1 MATTPR
7 KTQTP
12 GAKKET
18 TTTAQTSTDDVMD
31 AVLGKSKESD
41 VVEDTQPVDPVQTQ
55 QSAEDVLAD
64 ILSGED
70 LGQEEAP
77 EGFISLEQFDAVASE
92 LAETKEQLATSQGE
106 LISFKNDI
114 AAMLI
119 RVAELQGKKMSVSTA
134 AINPE
139 SPQKVASTKLGPNG
153 WTSAED

>member
-18 TTTAQTSTDDVMD
+18 ATTAQTSTD
-31 AVLGKSKESD
+31 
-41 VVEDTQPVDPVQTQ
+41 DPVQTQ

-77 EGFISLEQFDAVASE
+77 EGFISLEQFDAVA
-92 LAETKEQLATSQGE
+92 AQLAIKEEE
-106 LISFKNDI
+106 LKG
-114 AAMLI
+114 
-119 RVAELQGKKMSVSTA
+119 VTAELVATRKQVVKLTGGQNQQPTTQAVAPVRKKPVLTD
-134 AINPE
+134 
-139 SPQKVASTKLGPNG
+139 KG
-153 WTSAED
+153 WLVEG

>member
-7 KTQTP
+7 RTTQTP

-41 VVEDTQPVDPVQTQ
+41 VVEDTQPIDPVQTQ

-77 EGFISLEQFDAVASE
+77 EGFISLEQFDAVAAQLANKEEELKEVKAE
-92 LAETKEQLATSQGE
+92 LA
-106 LISFKNDI
+106 
-114 AAMLI
+114 AA
-119 RVAELQGKKMSVSTA
+119 RKQPSARTGNQQPTTQAVAPVRKKPVLTAKGWSV
-134 AINPE
+134 
-139 SPQKVASTKLGPNG
+139 
-153 WTSAED
+153 ED

>member
-64 ILSGED
+64 ILSGE
-70 LGQEEAP
+70 EEAP
-77 EGFISLEQFDAVASE
+77 EGFISLEQFDAVA
-92 LAETKEQLATSQGE
+92 AQLAIKEEE
-106 LISFKNDI
+106 LKD
-114 AAMLI
+114 
-119 RVAELQGKKMSVSTA
+119 VTAELVAARKQVVKLTGGQTQQPTTQAVAPVRKKPVLTAKGWSV
-134 AINPE
+134 
-139 SPQKVASTKLGPNG
+139 
-153 WTSAED
+153 ED

>member
-77 EGFISLEQFDAVASE
+77 EGFISLEQFDAVATE
-92 LAETKEQLATSQGE
+92 LAETKEQLAFLKQTQTSSIQGYLFSKPVAAGDFAQLLAE
-106 LISFKNDI
+106 NKTLDLI
-114 AAMLI
+114 
-119 RVAELQGKKMSVSTA
+119 
-134 AINPE
+134 
-139 SPQKVASTKLGPNG
+139 
-153 WTSAED
+153 

>member
-31 AVLGKSKESD
+31 AVLGKADAVKEAP
-41 VVEDTQPVDPVQTQ
+41 EKPQT
-55 QSAEDVLAD
+55 AEDVLVD

-77 EGFISLEQFDAVASE
+77 EGFISLEQFDAVA
-92 LAETKEQLATSQGE
+92 AQLANKEEE
-106 LISFKNDI
+106 LKG
-114 AAMLI
+114 
-119 RVAELQGKKMSVSTA
+119 VTAELVATRKQVVKLTGGQNQQPTTQAVAPVRKKPVLTAKGWSV
-134 AINPE
+134 E
-139 SPQKVASTKLGPNG
+139 G
-153 WTSAED
+153 